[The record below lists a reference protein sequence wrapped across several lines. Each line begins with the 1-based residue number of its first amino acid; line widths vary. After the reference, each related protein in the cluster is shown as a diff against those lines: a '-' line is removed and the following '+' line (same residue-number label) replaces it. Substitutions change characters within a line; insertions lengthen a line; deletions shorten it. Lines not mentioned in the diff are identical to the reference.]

1 MKMQFRGAGIVT
13 KEEVLHHQNDEQIAT
28 EQTVIDKFNNLF
40 KGKIV
45 TADMQQNLLQSKN
58 VSSPSTLFTI
68 IKDPNYI
75 QKFGKWEFP
84 KFIPTDSGEYFFEP
98 IMRVVSPLA
107 SRYVKFFS
115 PLADLSIPNDHDYEY
130 ARLHNDG
137 YLMRVEVNR
146 HIDEIVGFEITY
158 VTPVLDVEVTSCYT
172 AKTTGATIFDAQK
185 STMPEKVYRV
195 APFNPA
201 QYLQL
206 QNFLYHPE
214 IFIENYLQDVL
225 EKI

>member
-1 MKMQFRGAGIVT
+1 MGVKFRGRGIVT
-13 KEEVLHHQNDEQIAT
+13 KEEVLHHQTDEQIAT
-28 EQTVIDKFNNLF
+28 EQTVMDKFNHLF

-45 TADMQQNLLQSKN
+45 TSDMQQRLVQSKN
-58 VSSPSTLFTI
+58 TSSASTLFTI
-68 IKDPNYI
+68 IEDPDYI
-75 QKFGKWEFP
+75 QKFGKYEFP
-84 KFIPTDSGEYFFEP
+84 KFMKMESGEYFFEP

-146 HIDEIVGFEITY
+146 HIDEIVGFEISY

-172 AKTTGATIFDAQK
+172 ARTTGATVFDAQR
-185 STMPEKVYRV
+185 STMPEKAFRV
-195 APFNPA
+195 TPFNPA

-214 IFIENYLQDVL
+214 IFIEKYLQDVM